1 MDADILSIGTEVST
15 GAIVNTNTAWLARA
29 LMAVG
34 VVPRRHVTVGDRLD
48 AIRDEIVRA
57 AREVEVVI
65 VTGGL
70 GPTLDD
76 MTRDSL
82 AAALGQPLE
91 RDEASVEHIR
101 NLFRKMN
108 RPMGE
113 SNLQQALVPRGARA
127 MENPWGTAPGLRA
140 ELHRAVV
147 FCLPGVPRE
156 MERMFEKH
164 VAPELRQGCEAAVS
178 VRVLR
183 TFGQGESF
191 IGQQIAAF
199 MAPARNPSVGTQ
211 ASEGLISVRI
221 IGLAASEQEAQ
232 RLVDADAKAMRA
244 LLGEIVFGEDD
255 DTLPGVVGRMLAER
269 GQTLA
274 VAESCTGGMIA
285 ASITDVSGS
294 SRYFLRG
301 YVTYSNES
309 KSELLG
315 VPPELIAAHGA
326 VSEPVAEAMAVGCL
340 QRAGVDYALSVTG
353 VAGPT
358 GGTADKPVGLVFIG
372 LADRRECRVHRLQLS
387 DHLSRWAIRD
397 RTCKTALNLLRLR
410 LMA

>member
-1 MDADILSIGTEVST
+1 
-15 GAIVNTNTAWLARA
+15 
-29 LMAVG
+29 MAVG

-48 AIRDEIVRA
+48 AIRDEITRS
-57 AREVEVVI
+57 AREVEVVL
-65 VTGGL
+65 VSGGL

-76 MTRDSL
+76 MTRDAL
-82 AAALGQPLE
+82 AAALSVPLE

-101 NLFRKMN
+101 DLFRRMD
-108 RPMGE
+108 RPMGRN
-113 SNLQQALVPRGARA
+113 NLQQALVPRGARA
-127 MENPWGTAPGLRA
+127 LENPWGTAPGLRA

-156 MERMFEKH
+156 MERMFERH
-164 VAPELRQGCEAAVS
+164 VAPELRRRCDTALA

-183 TFGQGESF
+183 TFGQGESN
-191 IGQQIAAF
+191 IGEQIAVF
-199 MAPARNPSVGTQ
+199 MDPARNPSVGTQ

-221 IGLAASEQEAQ
+221 VGRAASASEAQ
-232 RLVDADAKAMRA
+232 QLVDADAQAIRA
-244 LLGEIVFGEDD
+244 VLGRIVFGEDD
-255 DTLPGVVGRMLAER
+255 DTLPGAVGRMLAER

-274 VAESCTGGMIA
+274 TAESCTGGMIA

-294 SRYFLRG
+294 SGYFRRG
-301 YVTYSNES
+301 YVTYSNEA

-326 VSEPVAEAMAVGCL
+326 VSEPVAQAMAVGCL
-340 QRAGVDYALSVTG
+340 HRANADFALSATG

-358 GGTADKPVGLVFIG
+358 GGTTDKPVGLVFIG
-372 LADRRECRVHRLQLS
+372 LADRGECRVHRLQLS

-410 LMA
+410 LME

>member
-15 GAIVNTNTAWLARA
+15 GAVVNTNTAWLARA

-34 VVPRRHVTVGDRLD
+34 IVPRRHVTVGDRLD
-48 AIRDEIVRA
+48 AVRDEITRA

-76 MTRDSL
+76 MTRDAL
-82 AAALGQPLE
+82 AAALGRPLE

-108 RPMGE
+108 RPMHE
-113 SNLQQALVPRGARA
+113 SNLQQALVPRGARTL
-127 MENPWGTAPGLRA
+127 ENPWGTAPGLRA

-156 MERMFEKH
+156 MERMFERH
-164 VAPELRQGCEAAVS
+164 VVPELRERCGAAVA

-199 MAPARNPSVGTQ
+199 MDPARNPSVGTQ

-221 IGLAASEQEAQ
+221 IGRADSGPEAQ
-232 RLVDADAKAMRA
+232 RLVYADAEAIRA
-244 LLGEIVFGEDD
+244 VLGEIVFGEDD

-269 GQTLA
+269 GLTLA
-274 VAESCTGGMIA
+274 TAESCTGGMIA

-315 VPPELIAAHGA
+315 VPLELIAAHGA

-340 QRAGVDYALSVTG
+340 QRAGADYALSVTG

-358 GGTADKPVGLVFIG
+358 GGTADKPVGLVFVG
-372 LADRRECRVHRLQLS
+372 LADRSECRVHRLQFS
-387 DHLSRWAIRD
+387 DHLNRWAIRD

-410 LMA
+410 LLA